1 MKDKFEIK
9 NCFEF
14 VCPLK
19 WDNLE
24 KTDNNDIRF
33 CGSCE
38 KQVFKATNKNDLS
51 RLAKENKCNV
61 LIPIDVSVGKNLEDS
76 KTIKTLSEIE
86 EDDLILDIGPKTIK
100 SICSLLDDP
109 NPEDP
114 LVPDIARQFKDDF
127 EGYKVTAADW
137 TQCYAMGN

>member
-1 MKDKFEIK
+1 MKEKFEIK

-38 KQVFKATNKNDLS
+38 KQVFKASDLDSFSKLAND
-51 RLAKENKCNV
+51 NKCVAYKANEGV
-61 LIPIDVSVGKNLEDS
+61 PTIMGETIPPISFDYKSGGLSSKNELINK
-76 KTIKTLSEIE
+76 K
-86 EDDLILDIGPKTIK
+86 
-100 SICSLLDDP
+100 
-109 NPEDP
+109 
-114 LVPDIARQFKDDF
+114 
-127 EGYKVTAADW
+127 
-137 TQCYAMGN
+137 

>member
-1 MKDKFEIK
+1 MKEKFEIK

-38 KQVFKATNKNDLS
+38 KQVFKASDLDS
-51 RLAKENKCNV
+51 FNRLANENKCVAYIQNEGV
-61 LIPIDVSVGKNLEDS
+61 PTIMGETIPP
-76 KTIKTLSEIE
+76 TLF
-86 EDDLILDIGPKTIK
+86 G
-100 SICSLLDDP
+100 
-109 NPEDP
+109 DP
-114 LVPDIARQFKDDF
+114 LD
-127 EGYKVTAADW
+127 
-137 TQCYAMGN
+137 

>member
-38 KQVFKATNKNDLS
+38 KQVFKASDLDSFS
-51 RLAKENKCNV
+51 RLANENKCVAYIGNEGV
-61 LIPIDVSVGKNLEDS
+61 PTIMGETIPPVSVDYKPGSLSSVSELIS
-76 KTIKTLSEIE
+76 KKS
-86 EDDLILDIGPKTIK
+86 LD
-100 SICSLLDDP
+100 
-109 NPEDP
+109 
-114 LVPDIARQFKDDF
+114 
-127 EGYKVTAADW
+127 
-137 TQCYAMGN
+137 